1 MLLIAFIFLNGFA
14 SGAGLAEE
22 WEKVKNQGAKAKQWL
37 IDHGLWQPI
46 VDALNSQGEWAAKNV
61 CKQLE
66 KNPTC
71 EIVALK
77 GMEWIRINGKAVL
90 EKDFALADEFLGQ
103 EKNKH
108 LKEMYEKNNWKLMI
122 FHIEGTVEIIKMMK
136 AADTFEI

>member
-1 MLLIAFIFLNGFA
+1 MSNA
-14 SGAGLAEE
+14 
-22 WEKVKNQGAKAKQWL
+22 EKVFKFLDEAKVFYLSTVDGDKPRCRPLGFKSMKNDKVYFGV
-37 IDHGLWQPI
+37 GTF
-46 VDALNSQGEWAAKNV
+46 KNV

-66 KNPTC
+66 KNPNC
-71 EIVALK
+71 ELVALK

-90 EKDFALADEFLGQ
+90 EKDFALADEFLAE

-136 AADTFEI
+136 AAETFEI